1 MITISFKENVRIEK
15 QTFES
20 LEENVLFSKNW

>member
-15 QTFES
+15 QTFEL